1 MNYWDETFFSTVNKI
16 NTSAASAHAQ
26 LNHFETCSGFTD
38 QFLAFQNNF
47 LVSQIRDIVIPWNFL
62 KYVSLIKEVDW
73 WHNFKFLMTSKTDFC
88 SVYYTSV
95 ALPSQWRHQLS
106 SFHKGYPWYKF
117 KVHII
122 PRSCGISGGA
132 GCTPLFYML
141 TIVERRRPGE
151 GLVATVQIW
160 MECKCTKTRWEK
172 QNIWIYTKQKHT
184 YVNVG

>member
-1 MNYWDETFFSTVNKI
+1 MFVTSWPHELFRWNFSPVNKI
-16 NTSAASAHAQ
+16 NTSVASAHAQ
-26 LNHFETCSGFTD
+26 LNHFETCSD

-47 LVSQIRDIVIPWNFL
+47 LVSQIRGIVIPWNFL
-62 KYVSLIKEVDW
+62 KYVSLTKEVDW

-88 SVYYTSV
+88 SVYYTPV

-132 GCTPLFYML
+132 PRTH
-141 TIVERRRPGE
+141 
-151 GLVATVQIW
+151 LVALNLCSTSVKILATEFMMVKVSKKLNLMRKMSTQWNEQLI
-160 MECKCTKTRWEK
+160 R
-172 QNIWIYTKQKHT
+172 
-184 YVNVG
+184 

>member
-1 MNYWDETFFSTVNKI
+1 
-16 NTSAASAHAQ
+16 
-26 LNHFETCSGFTD
+26 
-38 QFLAFQNNF
+38 
-47 LVSQIRDIVIPWNFL
+47 
-62 KYVSLIKEVDW
+62 
-73 WHNFKFLMTSKTDFC
+73 MTSKTDFC

-106 SFHKGYPWYKF
+106 SFHKGYPRYKF

-151 GLVATVQIW
+151 GLVATVQIC

-172 QNIWIYTKQKHT
+172 QNI
-184 YVNVG
+184 